1 MRGRKKKDATTWAG
15 PRPVKGGRGRGEEAC
30 GPAGSW
36 TNKPKARKRGEKR
49 FCFSFSIAL
58 FQIHFQKV
66 FETF

>member
-1 MRGRKKKDATTWAG
+1 MRGRKKKDTTAWAG
-15 PRPVKGGRGRGEEAC
+15 PRLVKGGRGRGERKL
-30 GPAGSW
+30 AGW
-36 TNKPKARKRGEKR
+36 LGVGTKRGGEKR